1 MRSST
6 GCTGGGTARE
16 RSVVGILGSGSG
28 LGVSG
33 LIPAADGWVALG
45 TEGGHVSFAPHDE
58 REVAILRHAW
68 KQFSHVSFERLLS
81 GSGLE
86 LMYRALAEHAGVKA
100 EALSAPDITQRGL
113 AGADRVCLETLE
125 VFCGLLGTAAANLA
139 VTLGSLGGIYIG
151 GGIVPRLGEYFDR
164 SPFRERFEDK
174 GRFSDYVKAIPTYVI
189 TAPNATFFGASA
201 ILEAQLRTIE
211 GSAASAI
218 LEQIRRALPGLSP
231 AEKRVAEHVLA
242 QPRTVL
248 GDPIADIAR
257 AAGEDTWR
265 LPLTDSV
272 KEELKSDVAD
282 LKNAGDRMGGAMSAA
297 LFLQKFVKDTPW
309 AHLDIAGTVW
319 ADKPGATWDKG
330 ATGFGV
336 RLLEQF
342 VRIASHD
349 LREPVNAINHAA
361 PALADDLP
369 TLQKI
374 KSSGT
379 IVVGHRESSIP
390 FSYLDGNQK
399 PVGYSM
405 DLCNKIVEEVKKE
418 LKMPALVTKLTPV
431 TSQTRIPLMTNGT
444 IDLECG
450 STTNALERQKQ
461 VAFGVT
467 TFVSPVRMVVKADSG
482 IKTLDDLNG
491 KAVATTTGT
500 TSDRYIKQNEKG
512 HNIDVKNVY
521 GKDHAESF
529 LMVETGRAS
538 AFVMDEVLLAGF
550 IANAKN
556 PKDFAIVGPA
566 LSTEPYGIMLRK
578 DDPQFKALVDK
589 TLSGLMK
596 SGEIN
601 KIYAKWFTSPI
612 PPKNVNLNLP
622 MNAQLQEAIKHPSD
636 KGI

>member
-1 MRSST
+1 MRT
-6 GCTGGGTARE
+6 PIRFT
-16 RSVVGILGSGSG
+16 
-28 LGVSG
+28 
-33 LIPAADGWVALG
+33 
-45 TEGGHVSFAPHDE
+45 
-58 REVAILRHAW
+58 
-68 KQFSHVSFERLLS
+68 
-81 GSGLE
+81 
-86 LMYRALAEHAGVKA
+86 ALAIAT
-100 EALSAPDITQRGL
+100 AL
-113 AGADRVCLETLE
+113 C
-125 VFCGLLGTAAANLA
+125 
-139 VTLGSLGGIYIG
+139 
-151 GGIVPRLGEYFDR
+151 
-164 SPFRERFEDK
+164 
-174 GRFSDYVKAIPTYVI
+174 
-189 TAPNATFFGASA
+189 AT
-201 ILEAQLRTIE
+201 
-211 GSAASAI
+211 
-218 LEQIRRALPGLSP
+218 
-231 AEKRVAEHVLA
+231 
-242 QPRTVL
+242 
-248 GDPIADIAR
+248 
-257 AAGEDTWR
+257 
-265 LPLTDSV
+265 
-272 KEELKSDVAD
+272 
-282 LKNAGDRMGGAMSAA
+282 
-297 LFLQKFVKDTPW
+297 
-309 AHLDIAGTVW
+309 
-319 ADKPGATWDKG
+319 
-330 ATGFGV
+330 
-336 RLLEQF
+336 
-342 VRIASHD
+342 
-349 LREPVNAINHAA
+349 

-405 DLCNKIVEEVKKE
+405 DLCNKVVEAVKKE

-450 STTNALERQKQ
+450 STTNSLERQKQ

-482 IKTLDDLNG
+482 IKSLSDLNG

-512 HNIDVKNVY
+512 QSIDVKNVY

-529 LMVETGRAS
+529 LMVETGRAA

-550 IANAKN
+550 IASAKN
-556 PKDFAIVGPA
+556 PKDFALAGPA

-589 TLSGLMK
+589 TLTDLMK

-622 MNAQLQEAIKHPSD
+622 MNAQLQDAIKNPND